1 MTGIKLPDV
10 NVLLYTIHI
19 DSRHHRVA
27 LDWLEQTLNSE
38 SELGFAWLGLVG
50 FIRISTQ
57 TRIVQPPLTT
67 DAALQAV
74 HDWLG
79 HPRARILQP
88 TVRHADVLARLL
100 LSAGTAGNLTNDAH
114 LAALAIE
121 HNAEVVSFDPDF
133 KRFSGLKFQLLS

>member
-1 MTGIKLPDV
+1 MGIKLPDV

-19 DSRHHRVA
+19 DSPYHRVA

-38 SELGFAWLGLVG
+38 SELGFAWLALVG

-57 TRIVQPPLTT
+57 ARIVQPPLTT

-79 HPRARILQP
+79 HPHARILQP
-88 TVRHADVLARLL
+88 TARHADVLARLL

-121 HNAEVVSFDPDF
+121 HNAEVVSFDRDF